1 VSRAYLQRD
10 AAILRWSFRD
20 RLCADERNSHIK
32 VEKTEHRFQ
41 ELHVNPSPLQ
51 RSSSG
56 ANRVKRS
63 LGLLIAP
70 VLVLGAGSLAAPTAH
85 QARADNPAAIRIAP
99 NLQSFTLENGLEVVV
114 IPDRRAPVATH
125 MIWYKV
131 GAADEPSGQSG
142 VAHFLEH
149 LMFEGTTNYP
159 NGAFSK
165 MVAERGGREN
175 AFTSADYTAYFQRVA
190 KEHLPLMMKLE
201 ADRMENLV
209 LSEEVVAP
217 ERDVVLEERRM
228 RVDSEPGSRLREA
241 LNAITFVNHP
251 YGSPVI
257 GWESEIKALNAE
269 AALAFYDRFYTPN
282 NAVVVIAGDVDVDD
296 VRRIAI
302 ETYGTVPRRA
312 EPGNRVRPA
321 EPPLAG
327 ERRIA
332 VSDPRVRQES
342 LSQTWV
348 VPSQSTGSGRIP
360 EALDVL
366 AYILGEG
373 PSSRLHKALVLD
385 QEAAL
390 GAGAYYQGSA
400 LDDGRFGVYASPR
413 PGYALKDMERLVA
426 AEVDKLLETGVSEEE
441 VARAKNSMIA
451 GAIYAQDS
459 QSRLA
464 RLFGGALAT
473 GLSIEDIQ
481 SWPAQVSRITPEDVL
496 DVARTYLRGLP
507 VTGELRMETPSVP
520 DAAQTA
526 PLTTKDKS

>member
-1 VSRAYLQRD
+1 MP
-10 AAILRWSFRD
+10 
-20 RLCADERNSHIK
+20 
-32 VEKTEHRFQ
+32 
-41 ELHVNPSPLQ
+41 PSPRPHTLP
-51 RSSSG
+51 RG
-56 ANRVKRS
+56 LRRS
-63 LGLLIAP
+63 LGLLLVP
-70 VLVLGAGSLAAPTAH
+70 VLAVCSGGLAAPSLALAETA
-85 QARADNPAAIRIAP
+85 APAAIRIAP
-99 NLQSFTLENGLEVVV
+99 NLESFTLQNGLQVVV
-114 IPDRRAPVATH
+114 IPDRRAPVVTH

-131 GAADEPSGQSG
+131 GSADEPEGQSG

-149 LMFEGTTNYP
+149 LMFKGTSNYP
-159 NGAFSK
+159 DGAFSK
-165 MVAERGGREN
+165 MVAERGGQEN
-175 AFTSADYTAYFQRVA
+175 AFTSTDYTAYFQRVSR
-190 KEHLPLMMKLE
+190 EHLPLMMKLE
-201 ADRMENLV
+201 ADRMQNLV

-257 GWESEIKALNAE
+257 GWESEIRALNTE

-282 NAVVVIAGDVDVDD
+282 NAVLVIAGDVEVDD
-296 VRRIAI
+296 VRQMAAD
-302 ETYGTVPRRA
+302 TYGKVPRRA
-312 EPGNRVRPA
+312 EPGSRVRPA
-321 EPPLAG
+321 EPPLSG

-342 LSQTWV
+342 LSQTWI
-348 VPSQSTGSGRIP
+348 VPSQSTGEGRVP

-413 PGYALKDMERLVA
+413 PGFTLEDMERLIA
-426 AEVDKLLETGVSEEE
+426 KELARILETGVSEEE

-464 RLFGGALAT
+464 RLFGGALAID
-473 GLSIEDIQ
+473 LSIEEVQ
-481 SWPAQVSRITPEDVL
+481 SWPAQVSQVTPEDVL
-496 DVARTYLRGLP
+496 EAARTYLSGLP
-507 VTGELRMETPSVP
+507 VTGELRVQSPAVP
-520 DAAQTA
+520 DAAQTGSENV
-526 PLTTKDKS
+526 KDKS

>member
-1 VSRAYLQRD
+1 
-10 AAILRWSFRD
+10 
-20 RLCADERNSHIK
+20 
-32 VEKTEHRFQ
+32 
-41 ELHVNPSPLQ
+41 VNPSLLRRQ
-51 RSSSG
+51 LSNGLRL
-56 ANRVKRS
+56 KRS
-63 LGLLIAP
+63 LGLLLVP
-70 VLVLGAGSLAAPTAH
+70 VLALGAGSLPAPAAAKTGIES
-85 QARADNPAAIRIAP
+85 PAAIRIAP
-99 NLQSFTLENGLEVVV
+99 NLESFTLDNGLEVVV
-114 IPDRRAPVATH
+114 IPDRRAPVVTH

-131 GAADEPSGQSG
+131 GAADEPEGQSG

-149 LMFEGTTNYP
+149 LMFKGTTNNP
-159 NGAFSK
+159 DGAFSK
-165 MVAERGGREN
+165 IVAERGGQEN
-175 AFTSADYTAYFQRVA
+175 AFTSADYTAYFQRIA

-209 LSEEVVAP
+209 LSEEIVAP
-217 ERDVVLEERRM
+217 ERQVVLEERRM

-257 GWESEIKALNAE
+257 GWESEIEALNTE

-282 NAVVVIAGDVDVDD
+282 NAVVVVAGDVDVDE
-296 VRRIAI
+296 VRRIAAD
-302 ETYGTVPRRA
+302 TYGKVARRA
-312 EPGNRVRPA
+312 EPGSRVRPA

-342 LSQTWV
+342 LSQTWI
-348 VPSQSTGSGRIP
+348 VPSQSTGDGRVP

-413 PGYALKDMERLVA
+413 PGYSLDDMERLIA
-426 AEVDKLLETGVSEEE
+426 AEVDRLLETGVSEEE
-441 VARAKNSMIA
+441 VERAKNSMIS

-459 QSRLA
+459 QSGLA
-464 RLFGGALAT
+464 RLFGSALAI
-473 GLSIEDIQ
+473 GLDVEEVQ
-481 SWPAQVSRITPEDVL
+481 SWPAQVSRVTPEDV
-496 DVARTYLRGLP
+496 VEAARTYLSGLP
-507 VTGELRMETPSVP
+507 VTGELRMEAPDVP
-520 DAAQTA
+520 DAAQTD
-526 PLTTKDKS
+526 TVKMKDKS